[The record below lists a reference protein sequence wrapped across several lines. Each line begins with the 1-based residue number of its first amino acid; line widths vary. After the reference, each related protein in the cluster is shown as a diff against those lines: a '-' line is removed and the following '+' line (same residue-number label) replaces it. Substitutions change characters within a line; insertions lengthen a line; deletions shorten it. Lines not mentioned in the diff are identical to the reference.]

1 MHLENSFLLHESSS
15 FQVIKARQYA
25 AETMNCKNSS
35 LATVRIW
42 TSSICQQQQQ
52 QVYQKTH
59 GPVAK
64 TNLDSGRQ
72 GEKWVL
78 WEEEKLCWELPVQAE
93 SSGCSWIGEKGSPSE
108 GGDDAITCDSDLQR

>member
-1 MHLENSFLLHESSS
+1 
-15 FQVIKARQYA
+15 
-25 AETMNCKNSS
+25 MNCKNSS
-35 LATVRIW
+35 LATIRIW
-42 TSSICQQQQQ
+42 TSSICQPKKKKKKAF
-52 QVYQKTH
+52 QKAD

-93 SSGCSWIGEKGSPSE
+93 GSGCSWAGERGSPGE
-108 GGDDAITCDSDLQR
+108 GSNAAITCDSDHHR